1 MLLIQL
7 WLNILIKVCQ
17 TCFESQF
24 MKGFVMSG
32 LRTCVVVLCGAMAN
46 VAVASPKIEARGEL
60 GKLIGGGVGGF
71 VGDKI
76 GGAIGVPGGPWGT
89 VFGAGIGGGIGAY
102 FGAEIGD
109 RIEDF
114 IRGVDREP
122 QTREP
127 QAPREP
133 IRDFYDYGYSF
144 GHAW

>member
-1 MLLIQL
+1 M
-7 WLNILIKVCQ
+7 CQ
-17 TCFESQF
+17 TCLESQFLNLNF

-32 LRTCVVVLCGAMAN
+32 LRTFSCVVVLCGAMAN
-46 VAVASPKIEARGEL
+46 VAIASPKIEARGEL
-60 GKLIGGGVGGF
+60 GKFIGGGVGGF
-71 VGDKI
+71 VGDKMGGFV
-76 GGAIGVPGGPWGT
+76 GGAIGGY
-89 VFGAGIGGGIGAY
+89 IGS
-102 FGAEIGD
+102 EVGD
-109 RIEDF
+109 RVEDY

>member
-1 MLLIQL
+1 
-7 WLNILIKVCQ
+7 
-17 TCFESQF
+17 

-32 LRTCVVVLCGAMAN
+32 LRTFSCVVVLCGAMAN

-60 GKLIGGGVGGF
+60 GKFIGGGVGGF
-71 VGDKI
+71 VGDKMGGLV
-76 GGAIGVPGGPWGT
+76 GGAIGGY
-89 VFGAGIGGGIGAY
+89 IGS
-102 FGAEIGD
+102 EVGD
-109 RIEDF
+109 RVEDY
-114 IRGVDREP
+114 IRGVDREPQTREP

>member
-1 MLLIQL
+1 
-7 WLNILIKVCQ
+7 
-17 TCFESQF
+17 

-32 LRTCVVVLCGAMAN
+32 LRTFSCVVVLCGAMAN
-46 VAVASPKIEARGEL
+46 VAIAGPKIETRGEL
-60 GKLIGGGVGGF
+60 GKFIGGGVGGF
-71 VGDKI
+71 VGDKMGGFV
-76 GGAIGVPGGPWGT
+76 GGAIGGYVGSE
-89 VFGAGIGGGIGAY
+89 V
-102 FGAEIGD
+102 GD
-109 RIEDF
+109 RVEDF

>member
-1 MLLIQL
+1 
-7 WLNILIKVCQ
+7 
-17 TCFESQF
+17 
-24 MKGFVMSG
+24 MSG
-32 LRTCVVVLCGAMAN
+32 LKAFSCVVVLCGAMAN
-46 VAVASPKIEARGEL
+46 VAIAGPKIEARGEL

-71 VGDKI
+71 VGDKMGGFV
-76 GGAIGVPGGPWGT
+76 GGAIGGY
-89 VFGAGIGGGIGAY
+89 IGS
-102 FGAEIGD
+102 EVGD
-109 RIEDF
+109 RVEDY

>member
-1 MLLIQL
+1 
-7 WLNILIKVCQ
+7 
-17 TCFESQF
+17 
-24 MKGFVMSG
+24 MSG
-32 LRTCVVVLCGAMAN
+32 LKAFSCVVVLCGAMAN

-60 GKLIGGGVGGF
+60 GKFIGGGVGGF
-71 VGDKI
+71 VGDKMGGFV
-76 GGAIGVPGGPWGT
+76 GGAIGGY
-89 VFGAGIGGGIGAY
+89 IGS
-102 FGAEIGD
+102 EVGD
-109 RIEDF
+109 RVEDY

>member
-1 MLLIQL
+1 
-7 WLNILIKVCQ
+7 
-17 TCFESQF
+17 

-32 LRTCVVVLCGAMAN
+32 LRTFSCVVVLCGAMAN
-46 VAVASPKIEARGEL
+46 VAIAGPKIEARGQL
-60 GKLIGGGVGGF
+60 GRDIGGDIGSAMGAARGPA
-71 VGDKI
+71 GAAI
-76 GGAIGVPGGPWGT
+76 GGQLGR
-89 VFGAGIGGGIGAY
+89 
-102 FGAEIGD
+102 EIGD
-109 RIEDF
+109 RVEDY

>member
-1 MLLIQL
+1 
-7 WLNILIKVCQ
+7 
-17 TCFESQF
+17 
-24 MKGFVMSG
+24 MSG
-32 LRTCVVVLCGAMAN
+32 LRTFSCVVVLCGAMAN
-46 VAVASPKIEARGEL
+46 VAIAGPKIEARGEL

-71 VGDKI
+71 VGDKMGGFV
-76 GGAIGVPGGPWGT
+76 GGAIGGY
-89 VFGAGIGGGIGAY
+89 IGS
-102 FGAEIGD
+102 EVGD
-109 RIEDF
+109 RVEDF